1 MPTVQIPVWATPE
14 EEQKAKMAETRK
26 RRFWVS
32 KYPFASVGLATIAV
46 GVLTWDLQ
54 VNTPAVV
61 IVFLVTLIF
70 ALLTVMND
78 QCQRIDILSLKVER
92 MKKAE
97 MNKRPQTGAMRQSI
111 INAPYLNTVQRTM
124 EKIQKREARRRYL
137 IKVIETHA
145 ISHPG
150 SPTPSYAIRELNEIM
165 EDEQTERAQLMPIH
179 QIRIGDAERS
189 EAISLLGDHYAAG
202 RLDQDEFNE
211 RMDKASKAKTA
222 VILLELFNDLPKDT
236 A

>member
-1 MPTVQIPVWATPE
+1 MPKANIPIAMLPE
-14 EEQKAKMAETRK
+14 EVQKARMAETRK
-26 RRFWVS
+26 RGLWVN

-97 MNKRPQTGAMRQSI
+97 MNKRPQAGAMRQSI
-111 INAPYLNTVQRTM
+111 INAPYLDTVERTM
-124 EKIQKREARRRYL
+124 KKIEQREARRRYL
-137 IKVIETHA
+137 SRIIETHA
-145 ISHPG
+145 TSHPG
-150 SPTPSYAIRELNEIM
+150 SPAPKHAIRELNEIM